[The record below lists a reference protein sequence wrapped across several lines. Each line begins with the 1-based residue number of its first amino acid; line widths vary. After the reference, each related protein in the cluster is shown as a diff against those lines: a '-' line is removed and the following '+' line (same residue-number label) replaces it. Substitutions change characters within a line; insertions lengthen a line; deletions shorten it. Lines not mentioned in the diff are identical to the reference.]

1 MKSNIT
7 LILLAA
13 IVLGGCTV
21 YSEFYLRN
29 TTDEP
34 KQVTLISYKDIG
46 KKQFEFLYA
55 DSLIKD
61 IKYHTYNYLDKKEA
75 VVAQGKNINISIPP
89 KSTLHLGAGRVFSQ
103 TFEKVIIDRDTFD
116 LNSTGRF
123 QTSYEKLSKYAVWFD
138 IK

>member
-1 MKSNIT
+1 MKSTIV
-7 LILLAA
+7 LILLVALL
-13 IVLGGCTV
+13 LGGCTV

-29 TTDEP
+29 TTDQP
-34 KQVTLISYKDIG
+34 RQVTLIGYKDLN
-46 KKQFEFLYA
+46 KKRFEFLYA
-55 DSLIKD
+55 DSLIKN
-61 IKYHTYNYLDKKEA
+61 IKYGTYNYLDKKVPSIAESNA
-75 VVAQGKNINISIPP
+75 VSISIPP

-123 QTSYEKLSKYAVWFD
+123 QTSYEKLDKYAVWFD